1 MYFFF
6 AYFLHL
12 QQFSISLKWFLVVN
26 LWALFKGLLGTFQ
39 LFLVS
44 PLVLITPLMG
54 LRPSQSIGYSKA
66 WFELKKQ
73 SQIICCIGTALKEK
87 HSAES
92 QIISSFADTEEKQKH
107 ETRKEVQHTYPSELL
122 RFEMEAGCIRA
133 NMMLAT
139 ANIWMTMQYS
149 SLPTNPNLSSGKQ
162 FSDVQRNSMSTS
174 VFPRKCDFPENL
186 KLNSKK

>member
-26 LWALFKGLLGTFQ
+26 LWALFKELLGTFQ

-44 PLVLITPLMG
+44 PLVFITPLMG

-87 HSAES
+87 HSAKS
-92 QIISSFADTEEKQKH
+92 QSISSFADTEEKQKH

-122 RFEMEAGCIRA
+122 RFEMDEGCVCA
-133 NMMLAT
+133 NIMLAT
-139 ANIWMTMQYS
+139 ANIRMTIQYL
-149 SLPTNPNLSSGKQ
+149 SLPTNPSLNLANSSLPCREMACLFLCFLEDAIFQKIQ
-162 FSDVQRNSMSTS
+162 N
-174 VFPRKCDFPENL
+174 
-186 KLNSKK
+186 